1 MGQAQQAGVQAQ
13 AFVGGEGF
21 GVGVEAVA
29 EQRMADGEHVHAQL
43 VRTAG
48 DRRQLDPAPAF
59 MTLDHT
65 PEGQGVAAVLEVHHV
80 TRLGRR
86 VVAQRQF
93 DAPAVQ
99 FRQAPAKGGIGF
111 LGLAVVEL
119 AGQLAVAVGVAG
131 EHHQAGGFPVQAVD
145 DAGLGIAVF
154 LQAGDQAVLV
164 VIGAAGHRQQQG
176 GLVDHQ
182 QGVIL
187 VNDSDLGQR
196 HSERAHRREAA
207 GSLAGRLGETTAA
220 ANGRRSMDPGRINDP
235 AG

>member
-1 MGQAQQAGVQAQ
+1 M
-13 AFVGGEGF
+13 
-21 GVGVEAVA
+21 
-29 EQRMADGEHVHAQL
+29 
-43 VRTAG
+43 
-48 DRRQLDPAPAF
+48 
-59 MTLDHT
+59 
-65 PEGQGVAAVLEVHHV
+65 AAVLEVHHV

-86 VVAQRQF
+86 VVAQRQL